1 MSTLAI
7 PPLTRVDIGVCTF
20 RRPELEQT
28 LRSLAGLVLPEGVTV
43 RVIVADNDASPSAR
57 PLVDRLCPSM
67 PFQILYVHCP
77 VANISIARNAC
88 LQKSDG
94 DFLAFIDDD
103 EEASTNWLLLLLKTA
118 EATGADAVLGPVR
131 ARYGQEAPDWM
142 RRGDFHSTAPV
153 WVGGEIRTGY
163 TCNVLLRRGSPAV
176 AGRSFNLALGKS
188 GGEDTDY
195 FTHLHRSGGKIA
207 YAAEAFVEEP
217 VPPARARLSWLAKR
231 RFRMG
236 QTHGRLL
243 ASKAPLTKRPIQL
256 ALAAAKAGF
265 SLLAGVV
272 CAPFA
277 IKRNR
282 YALRVMLHIGAVSG
296 LIGLRE
302 IRQYGELEAI
312 SR

>member
-28 LRSLAGLVLPEGVTV
+28 LRSLAGLVLPEGVSV

-57 PLVDRLCPSM
+57 PLVDRLCPLL

-88 LQKSDG
+88 LQNSDA

-103 EEASTNWLLLLLKTA
+103 EEASTDWLLLLLKTA

-131 ARYGQEAPDWM
+131 ARYGHDAPHWM
-142 RRGDFHSTAPV
+142 RSGDFHSTAPV

-176 AGRSFNLALGKS
+176 AGRSFSLALGKS
-188 GGEDTDY
+188 GGEDTEY

-243 ASKAPLTKRPIQL
+243 ASKAPLAKRPIQL

-265 SLLAGVV
+265 CLLAGLL

-282 YALRVMLHIGAVSG
+282 YALRAMLHIGAVSG

>member
-1 MSTLAI
+1 
-7 PPLTRVDIGVCTF
+7 
-20 RRPELEQT
+20 
-28 LRSLAGLVLPEGVTV
+28 
-43 RVIVADNDASPSAR
+43 
-57 PLVDRLCPSM
+57 
-67 PFQILYVHCP
+67 
-77 VANISIARNAC
+77 
-88 LQKSDG
+88 
-94 DFLAFIDDD
+94 
-103 EEASTNWLLLLLKTA
+103 
-118 EATGADAVLGPVR
+118 
-131 ARYGQEAPDWM
+131 
-142 RRGDFHSTAPV
+142 
-153 WVGGEIRTGY
+153 
-163 TCNVLLRRGSPAV
+163 
-176 AGRSFNLALGKS
+176 
-188 GGEDTDY
+188 
-195 FTHLHRSGGKIA
+195 
-207 YAAEAFVEEP
+207 
-217 VPPARARLSWLAKR
+217 LSWLAKR

-282 YALRVMLHIGAVSG
+282 YALRAMLHIGAVSG